1 MMPKRSGYFS
11 LFRLLATMRGGSSKR
26 SENNWI
32 EAHGVGWMIYLVS
45 FAFGAQ
51 LIWSQTVGWKFIVDL
66 IALAFAI
73 WLAWL
78 IILYF
83 NLLLIRLLRLCGVCR
98 EISNRAVQSVL
109 ILALTTAL
117 ALQLARSD
125 SWLRVIGMGWLL
137 VVAANFFSFLVLS
150 LIDNGGTERN

>member
-1 MMPKRSGYFS
+1 MAKASGYFS
-11 LFRLLATMRGGSSKR
+11 LFRLLARMRGGSSKR
-26 SENNWI
+26 SEDNWI

-51 LIWSQTVGWKFIVDL
+51 LLWSKTVGWKFIVDL
-66 IALAFAI
+66 IALAFVI

-78 IILYF
+78 IILYL
-83 NLLLIRLLRLCGVCR
+83 NLLLIRLLRLCGACR
-98 EISNRAVQSVL
+98 EISNRVLQSVL
-109 ILALTTAL
+109 IMALTTAL

-137 VVAANFFSFLVLS
+137 VVAANFLSFLVLS

>member
-1 MMPKRSGYFS
+1 MAKASGYFS
-11 LFRLLATMRGGSSKR
+11 LFRLLARMRGGSSKR
-26 SENNWI
+26 SEDNWI

-51 LIWSQTVGWKFIVDL
+51 LLWSKTVGWKFIVDL

-78 IILYF
+78 IILYL
-83 NLLLIRLLRLCGVCR
+83 NLLLIRLLRLCGACR
-98 EISNRAVQSVL
+98 EISNRVLQSVL
-109 ILALTTAL
+109 IMALTTAL
-117 ALQLARSD
+117 ALQLVRSD

-137 VVAANFFSFLVLS
+137 VVAANFLSFLVLS

>member
-1 MMPKRSGYFS
+1 MPKRSGYFS
-11 LFRLLATMRGGSSKR
+11 FFRLLARMRGGSSER

-32 EAHGVGWMIYLVS
+32 EAHGVGWIIYLVS

-51 LIWSQTVGWKFIVDL
+51 LLWSQTVGWKFIVDL
-66 IALAFAI
+66 TVLAFLI

-78 IILYF
+78 IILYLDLF
-83 NLLLIRLLRLCGVCR
+83 VIRLLRLCGVCR
-98 EISNRAVQSVL
+98 EISNRAVQSAL

-117 ALQLARSD
+117 ALLLARSD

-137 VVAANFFSFLVLS
+137 VVVANFFSFLILS
-150 LIDNGGTERN
+150 FIEYGGSDRN

>member
-1 MMPKRSGYFS
+1 MLKKSGYFS
-11 LFRLLATMRGGSSKR
+11 FFRLLARMRGGSSER
-26 SENNWI
+26 SEEHWI
-32 EAHGVGWMIYLVS
+32 EAHGVGWIIYMVS

-51 LIWSQTVGWKFIVDL
+51 LLWSKTVGWKFVVDL
-66 IALAFAI
+66 VALAFAI

-78 IILYF
+78 IILYL
-83 NLLLIRLLRLCGVCR
+83 NLLLIRLLRRCGVCR

-150 LIDNGGTERN
+150 LIDHGGTEQN

>member
-1 MMPKRSGYFS
+1 
-11 LFRLLATMRGGSSKR
+11 MRGGSSER
-26 SENNWI
+26 SEDNWI
-32 EAHGVGWMIYLVS
+32 EAHGVGWIIYLVS
-45 FAFGAQ
+45 FAFGAH
-51 LIWSQTVGWKFIVDL
+51 LLWSQTVGGKFIVDL
-66 IALAFAI
+66 IALTFAI

-78 IILYF
+78 IILYL

-109 ILALTTAL
+109 ILALTTAF

-125 SWLRVIGMGWLL
+125 SLLRLVGMGWLL

-150 LIDNGGTERN
+150 LFDNGATERN

>member
-1 MMPKRSGYFS
+1 MPKRSGYFS

-45 FAFGAQ
+45 FAFGAEF
-51 LIWSQTVGWKFIVDL
+51 LWSKTVGWKFIVDL